1 MNKNKKVEGIEI
13 IEPSDINSQTIE
25 PLDNSQSV
33 KITSEGVDVKK
44 SGNFVIG
51 SLNVVMGQN
60 RKKRQNYYQENLWH
74 LIADIIL
81 LVIIISLVFF
91 LIFSLNINRNKNV
104 SLQIESDQ
112 QSITVGQLKTFELDY
127 KVNKDI
133 KDSEVNIVLPRGF
146 ILESTSPAGAFNQ
159 EKNSFYLGDLNS
171 GLSSKIKI
179 NGYVVGEKDD
189 TQMISFT
196 FNCDKCGKNGI
207 LNSFFYSINKDIVDF
222 EINLPERIY
231 SGSEFEASMKLNNN
245 ASRSISNLII
255 DLGGDLKIEK
265 SGQKIEN
272 NKIII
277 DSMAEK
283 ESLDISFFATTQKSE
298 VELKPN
304 LEFTFLEKKYTSQKQ
319 QKVITSKEAQF
330 NFEAISEPT
339 IYQDGELLSYK
350 INYQNKGQE
359 TIKNIKIKLTS
370 ANENFSI
377 DSIKESSESKNYFLE
392 NNIIKIED
400 LINNEN
406 GSINIDISYNQKNI
420 IGNQEVSL
428 RADIEYQINGQT
440 IKYTKY
446 SNKNK
451 VSSKTS
457 TSMSAYYYSPQG
469 DQLGVG
475 PLPPAVDMA
484 TNYWIFLEFN
494 NSGNSLEN
502 LVLTA
507 ELPENVYFSGNKR
520 VLDGRLNYAEIGKRL
535 IWEVSE
541 INNGI
546 NKYRANIEVTLIP
559 ESSDFNKVLNLVEN
573 IKFSFKDSFTGEDV
587 SGNLSNITTN
597 LENDRLSSGKG
608 VVTIIK

>member
-392 NNIIKIED
+392 NNIIEIED

>member
-392 NNIIKIED
+392 NNIIEIED

-559 ESSDFNKVLNLVEN
+559 EISDFNKVLNLVEN